1 MVISSPVFTGT
12 GWNGVQFLSGCRR
25 LVEMSVCVS
34 SDLLQRLRTRERERQ
49 RLHQRSHGA
58 SREARKS
65 LSYDAAPFYLTPPP
79 LAASSAASSQDTV
92 VASDTGSVATST
104 DASATAGTDLAQ
116 RRQLGERLYPKVQSV
131 QPVSSL
137 LLVSLNSPP
146 CRSRN
151 RVSTPPGKFWK
162 VLDCFL
168 ENSRTWKVLEN
179 HFGPG
184 KFWNLKLKVLES
196 LGKISS
202 KVMHFSSGLNGK
214 QVNKFI

>member
-146 CRSRN
+146 CG
-151 RVSTPPGKFWK
+151 STGCRTGFPRLLESSGKSWI
-162 VLDCFL
+162 VFL
-168 ENSRTWKVLEN
+168 KIP
-179 HFGPG
+179 GPG
-184 KFWNLKLKVLES
+184 KSWKITLVLETSWKLKRTVL
-196 LGKISS
+196 
-202 KVMHFSSGLNGK
+202 
-214 QVNKFI
+214 